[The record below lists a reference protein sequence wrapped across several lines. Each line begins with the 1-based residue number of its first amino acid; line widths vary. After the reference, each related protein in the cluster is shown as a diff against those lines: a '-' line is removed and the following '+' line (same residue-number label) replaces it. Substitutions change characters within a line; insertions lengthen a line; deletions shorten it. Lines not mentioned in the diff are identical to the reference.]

1 MSRQTTLLALS
12 PEQVRG
18 EITKFEM
25 PKYTSQQIVE
35 WIYKKRVSNFDK
47 MTNISANH
55 RKILNNNFVVGTK
68 DPDMYQTSID
78 GTIKYL
84 YKTLEGLGV
93 EAVYIPEEDRATLCV
108 SSQVGCKLGCKFCM
122 TGQQGFDSNLSA
134 AEIVNQVYSLPEFP
148 QLTNIVFMG
157 MGEPFDNLDE
167 VLKACNVLT
176 SDWGFG
182 WSPRRITVSTVGITN
197 KLTRFLE
204 ESNCHLA
211 ISLHSPFEN
220 EREELMPVQKSN
232 NIKSVINILRKYDW
246 RGQRR
251 LSFEY
256 IMFDGIN
263 DSDNH
268 IKELTK
274 LLNGL
279 FCRVNLIRY
288 HETPLLPYKPSPS
301 EKLIYFRDKL
311 SDNNIITT
319 IRKSRGE
326 DISAAC
332 GMLSYKTKK

>member
-84 YKTLEGLGV
+84 YKTSEGLGV
-93 EAVYIPEEDRATLCV
+93 EAVYIPEEDRTTLCV